1 VVFGLWFVAC
11 GGDVTVAVRMML
23 MMLMLILIIYSHE
36 SWMMLVMM
44 MTTAS
49 TITTTMSDEDQ
60 GGRGFVFFFLASL
73 VPFPSLCVEFGSKLW
88 ICLVCKFFLIPWK
101 YFFGS

>member
-1 VVFGLWFVAC
+1 MVFGLWFVAC

-23 MMLMLILIIYSHE
+23 MMLMLIIYSHE

-44 MTTAS
+44 TTAS
-49 TITTTMSDEDQ
+49 TITMTMSDEDQ
-60 GGRGFVFFFLASL
+60 GGRGLFVFFLASL
-73 VPFPSLCVEFGSKLW
+73 VPFPSLCAEFGSKLW
-88 ICLVCKFFLIPWK
+88 LCLVCKFFLIPWK

>member
-1 VVFGLWFVAC
+1 MVFGLWFVAC

-23 MMLMLILIIYSHE
+23 LMLMLILIIYSHE

-60 GGRGFVFFFLASL
+60 GGRGFVFFLHLWYLFR
-73 VPFPSLCVEFGSKLW
+73 LCVWSSEANFGFVWFVS
-88 ICLVCKFFLIPWK
+88 FF
-101 YFFGS
+101 

>member
-1 VVFGLWFVAC
+1 MVFGLWFVAC

-60 GGRGFVFFFLASL
+60 GGRGFVFFLASL